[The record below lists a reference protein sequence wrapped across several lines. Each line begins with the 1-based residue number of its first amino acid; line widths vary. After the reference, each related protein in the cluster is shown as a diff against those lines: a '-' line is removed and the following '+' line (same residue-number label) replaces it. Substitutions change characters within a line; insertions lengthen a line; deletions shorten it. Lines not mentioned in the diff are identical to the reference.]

1 MLLGSSAIHSKG
13 KPFMRRAPRHMHRI
27 VTLFILLGLFMAPN
41 IGLFGG
47 NALAASPA
55 QELPPA
61 DIAVDEGGADV
72 VTGEWNYSSYAIASH
87 FLEPV
92 VALMNYGPQLL
103 GGGGSVPRSEQFLGL
118 LTSPIAPSPSTFR
131 VNVPKLPT
139 GAAVDVDNDGEEDT
153 GVQIYLLILGTNMIG
168 DSYLEQV
175 EQGGYA
181 SALFNPL
188 SGALT
193 EGTLLVYAP
202 DDAQGFPSSAGE
214 DGLILT
220 ADDPTVALP
229 AGYTL
234 VNINSDG
241 EVTFDR
247 ASEAVMNTLEPA
259 SEASPDFS
267 DQGILESFN
276 SLIDVLTK
284 RYSYTELRGLDWE
297 EIRQT
302 YLPQVEAADAAD
314 SLPDYFIALND
325 MALSIRDA
333 HVEVTA
339 TDTQIRLGPIVKIT
353 EMTRG
358 TLGAGV
364 VELSDGRIVVNFL
377 DPAGPGAEAGW
388 VFGTEIISVDGVPI
402 SERVDSLPFVSPES
416 TAEGIRL
423 AQIRFALAFPA
434 GTETTVEY
442 KLPGSDEIESVT
454 LTAGEDFATTPPF
467 TEERAEISFKAL
479 DGGFG
484 YIQWGAF
491 NDPTY
496 KLAVWEKF
504 LTTFNQAPGIVID
517 LRDNGGGN
525 VALFETMV
533 SYFFTPN
540 SPAQLHWIDYYVYD
554 EESDGLV
561 LEYAVDSEL
570 VSPNPSLTFN
580 GGVVVLVNE
589 NSASAAEYFPQ
600 FLQHQGRA
608 LVVGEHGTDGAGGII
623 ERASLP
629 GSITFQFTKGRTVF
643 AGTQELNLEAKGVT
657 LDVRVPVTLE
667 GEQAKLDGGDPV
679 LDAALVALSEEAVRR
694 SSGQITANPWQW
706 TAGYNSG
713 AQVVP
718 VENPAAYTITF
729 GEDGAV
735 AIQADCNQAQGEYIL
750 ADGAITITLGP
761 ATMAACPDGGQGE
774 QFLQLLAAAVSVE
787 MQNGQMIIVLAP
799 ENELL
804 ALVLAPVE

>member
-1 MLLGSSAIHSKG
+1 
-13 KPFMRRAPRHMHRI
+13 
-27 VTLFILLGLFMAPN
+27 MAR
-41 IGLFGG
+41 F
-47 NALAASPA
+47 
-55 QELPPA
+55 
-61 DIAVDEGGADV
+61 
-72 VTGEWNYSSYAIASH
+72 
-87 FLEPV
+87 
-92 VALMNYGPQLL
+92 
-103 GGGGSVPRSEQFLGL
+103 VPRNEQFLGL
-118 LTSPIAPSPSTFR
+118 LTSPISPSPATFR
-131 VNVPKLPT
+131 VNVPKVPT
-139 GAAVDVDNDGEEDT
+139 GAAVDVDNDGEEGT
-153 GVQIYLLILGTNMIG
+153 GVQIYLLVLGTNLIG

-181 SALFNPL
+181 SALLNPQ

-214 DGLILT
+214 DGVIFT
-220 ADDPTVALP
+220 ADDPAVALP

-234 VNINSDG
+234 VSINSDG
-241 EVTFDR
+241 DVTFDR
-247 ASEAVMNTLEPA
+247 ASEAVMNTREPA
-259 SEASPDFS
+259 SDASPDFS

-276 SLIDVLTK
+276 SLIDMLAQ

-297 EIRQT
+297 AIRQS
-302 YLPQVEAADAAD
+302 YLPQVEAADAAG
-314 SLPDYFIALND
+314 SLPDYYMALNE
-325 MALSIRDA
+325 MAMSIRDA

-339 TDTQIRLGPIVKIT
+339 TDAQIRLGPIVKIT

-402 SERVDSLPFVSPES
+402 GERIDALPFVSPES

-442 KLPGSDEIESVT
+442 KLPGSDEIERVT

-467 TEERAEISFKAL
+467 TEEPAEISFKAL

-504 LTTFNQAPGIVID
+504 LATFNQAPGIVID
-517 LRDNGGGN
+517 LRNNGGGN

-533 SYFFTPN
+533 SYFFTPD

-554 EESDGLV
+554 EASDGLV
-561 LEYAVDSEL
+561 RQYAVDSDL
-570 VSPNPSLTFN
+570 VSPNPSLTYN

-623 ERASLP
+623 ERAALP
-629 GSITFQFTKGRTVF
+629 GSISFQFTKGRTVF
-643 AGTQELNLEAKGVT
+643 AGTQEPNLEAKGVT

-679 LDAALVALSEEAVRR
+679 LDAALVALSEEAARRR
-694 SSGQITANPWQW
+694 SGQLTQTAWQW
-706 TAGYNSG
+706 TATYDSG
-713 AQVVP
+713 AQIVP
-718 VENPAAYTITF
+718 VENPASYTVAF
-729 GEDGAV
+729 GEDGTV
-735 AIQADCNQAQGEYIL
+735 AIQADCNQAQGEYTV
-750 ADGAITITLGP
+750 ADGAMTITVGP
-761 ATMAACPDGGQGE
+761 ATLAACPDGGQGE
-774 QFLQLLAAAVSVE
+774 QFLQLLAAALAFE
-787 MQNGQMIIVLAP
+787 WNDGQLILSLDPGSGM
-799 ENELL
+799 L